1 MVAWYYQ
8 IFLNKKMKSHN
19 ILFLGYGYV
28 AQYFCKSYHLDGFN
42 LGASINNSKEK
53 LFKTPNNVKTISFTE
68 IDSSVLDNYSSFVI
82 SVPPFYQLRTDA
94 IIDKFYNYF
103 LKRKATYKL
112 IYLSTTSVY

>member
-42 LGASINNSKEK
+42 LGASI
-53 LFKTPNNVKTISFTE
+53 
-68 IDSSVLDNYSSFVI
+68 
-82 SVPPFYQLRTDA
+82 
-94 IIDKFYNYF
+94 
-103 LKRKATYKL
+103 
-112 IYLSTTSVY
+112 